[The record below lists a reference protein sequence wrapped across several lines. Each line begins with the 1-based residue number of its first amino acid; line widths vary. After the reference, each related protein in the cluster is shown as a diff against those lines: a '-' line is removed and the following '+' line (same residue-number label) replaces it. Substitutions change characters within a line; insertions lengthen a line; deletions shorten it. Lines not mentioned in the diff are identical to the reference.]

1 MSNKAA
7 TEMHR
12 PAIGLENA
20 DAEREVTRI
29 AVAVANQTMGTVV
42 MKEEC
47 AKVADMHYVTVKQV
61 YGEVFAKAKVELGH
75 QLAHRAKESEAFK
88 ELRNLAK

>member
-61 YGEVFAKAKVELGH
+61 YGEIFAKAKVE
-75 QLAHRAKESEAFK
+75 LAHRAKESETFK
-88 ELRNLAK
+88 ELRKLAK